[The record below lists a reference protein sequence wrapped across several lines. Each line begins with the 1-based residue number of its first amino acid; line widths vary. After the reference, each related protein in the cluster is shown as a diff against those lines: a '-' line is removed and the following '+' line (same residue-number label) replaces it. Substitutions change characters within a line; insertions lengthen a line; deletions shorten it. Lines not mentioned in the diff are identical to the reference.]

1 MSNYTFT
8 QAQAAEATMILSR
21 IIEDVVKDDEY
32 RIVSSTLR
40 SAEAVATAGSNMI
53 KLTLSG
59 NQLRWVRDIVSR
71 VSTTPEFVRVFND
84 VLGVATPIP
93 VTPVDEYIS
102 VEEYAK
108 EWVADDS
115 TNEQANPVVLDDEKL
130 AKIREMLEQ
139 KTREQRRI
147 KFEKAIEQIEADV
160 ASLRLEARRKLY
172 EAKKLKKQ
180 LNN

>member
-1 MSNYTFT
+1 L
-8 QAQAAEATMILSR
+8 QAQAAEATMILTR

-84 VLGVATPIP
+84 VLGVATIIP
-93 VTPVDEYIS
+93 ATPVDEYIS
-102 VEEYAK
+102 AEEYAK
-108 EWVADDS
+108 EWIGDDA
-115 TNEQANPVVLDDEKL
+115 TEQANPVVLDDEKL
-130 AKIREMLEQ
+130 NKLRDMLEQ
-139 KTREQRRI
+139 KAREQRKR
-147 KFEKAIEQIEADV
+147 KFEEAIEKIEADV

-172 EAKKLKKQ
+172 EAKKLKQQ
-180 LNN
+180 LNK